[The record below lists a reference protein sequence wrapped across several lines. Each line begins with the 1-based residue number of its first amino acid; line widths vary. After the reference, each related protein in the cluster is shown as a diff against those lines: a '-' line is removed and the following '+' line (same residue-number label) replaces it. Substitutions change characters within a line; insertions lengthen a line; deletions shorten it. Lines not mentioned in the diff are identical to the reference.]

1 MPVKHVTREMR
12 DERRRAVAALRLKGA
27 HLGEIIATLHT
38 RGFDNP
44 CTGKRWATGTISQ
57 DLTFLKAEWRKAASR
72 STRDM
77 LHPIRAEIRL
87 HRRSA
92 WAKGDLMEVRL
103 SLGQEIDLLGL
114 AAPAKVEVSDTSLLA
129 LIMSTARQLPAEEIH
144 EGDVEEAPLIE
155 GAQ

>member
-1 MPVKHVTREMR
+1 MPLKRVPKEIIA
-12 DERRRAVAALRLKGA
+12 ERRRAVAAMRLKGA
-27 HLGEIIATLHT
+27 YLEEIVQQLHK
-38 RGFDNP
+38 RGISNP
-44 CTGKRWATGTISQ
+44 VSKEPWSVPTISN
-57 DLTFLKAEWRKAASR
+57 DLKHLKKQWSKGAAR

-77 LHPIRAEIRL
+77 LASILAEIRL